1 MSCGLNFLREGAR
14 NFCIKSPCPDK
25 KLPQSPAPN
34 PSPHFPVGAHL
45 GGRPG
50 RTHGAAPPPGWEGAP
65 GREPG
70 PLTQSPWP
78 SPQNLAYGLDFGS
91 RYVKLVYPRGSGGW
105 GRRKM
110 DSIVFYRDY
119 LVRVEGAVRID
130 WPRLGL
136 PPPEALVAT
145 GYGKDLL
152 KTHFPTITEI
162 RAHFLG
168 ARFITGLDHFILLE
182 MGGQDTK
189 VLYIRGGRVFDF
201 LTNDRCAAGTGR
213 YLENMARFLKM
224 PLTQF
229 AGCWQD
235 PVDISQTCAIFG
247 ETELVGHLLEG
258 VEPARIAAGVNAS
271 VARRALAMVRRYR
284 CPTLVFAGGVAKNRG
299 VVKLLKDQGIFQVK
313 VPPSPQF
320 NGALGAA
327 LEAGRVPARE
337 RP

>member
-1 MSCGLNFLREGAR
+1 MSCGLKNLGEGAKGMVIR
-14 NFCIKSPCPDK
+14 SPYPQ
-25 KLPQSPAPN
+25 LPQSPHPV
-34 PSPHFPVGAHL
+34 PHSPGGAHPFV
-45 GGRPG
+45 RPG
-50 RTHGAAPPPGWEGAP
+50 RTHGSAPTPGGEEGLR
-65 GREPG
+65 GEPG
-70 PLTQSPWP
+70 PRANHPWP
-78 SPQNLAYGLDFGS
+78 SPPNLAYGLDFGS
-91 RYVKLVYPRGSGGW
+91 RYVKLVYTRGSGGW
-105 GRRKM
+105 GRRKL
-110 DSIVFYRDY
+110 DSIIFYRDY

-130 WPRLGL
+130 WGRLGL
-136 PPPEALVAT
+136 PPPGSLVAT

-152 KTHFPTITEI
+152 KAHFPTITEI

-168 ARFITGLDHFILLE
+168 ARFVTGLDHFILLE

-224 PLTQF
+224 PLAKF
-229 AGCWQD
+229 AGCCQD

-271 VARRALAMVRRYR
+271 VARRAYDMVRRYR
-284 CPTLVFAGGVAKNRG
+284 CPTLVFVGGVAKNRG
-299 VVKLLKDQGIFQVK
+299 VVKFLRDQGNFQVK
-313 VPPSPQF
+313 VPPYPQF

-327 LEAGRVPARE
+327 LEAARVLARE
-337 RP
+337 KP